1 MGKRGPKPGTA
12 GNVTSISEVQKER
25 PRPLPGMSKQA
36 REVWQRI
43 VDAYP
48 PDHFK
53 PQHLGML
60 RAYCE
65 TEHKYKQALSEVEKN
80 GAVITQDNGVVKR
93 NPWCQE
99 RDALSAT
106 MASLGT
112 KLGITRNAT
121 TNTRDNAGN
130 AEKPKSKRDG
140 LMFNG

>member
-1 MGKRGPKPGTA
+1 MGKRGPQPKNSNLT
-12 GNVTSISEVQKER
+12 VLETVEKER
-25 PRPLPGMSKQA
+25 PKPLTGITKDA
-36 REVWQRI
+36 RKVWKRI

-48 PDHFK
+48 SDHFR

-65 TEHKYKQALSEVEKN
+65 TEVQYEQALSAIAESGVM
-80 GAVITQDNGVVKR
+80 ITQDNGVVKR

-121 TNTRDNAGN
+121 TMSRDNQGEN
-130 AEKPKSKRDG
+130 KKPKSKREG